1 MIAYLR
7 GLVISRAE
15 HYIVLDVQGVGYRV
29 FTTPQ
34 HARSVAHGDEVQ
46 LHIHTHVREDT
57 LQLFGFGVE
66 VERGI
71 FLALCDVKGIGPKLG
86 MTILGGASTADLLA
100 LVGRGDVK
108 ALTKIKGLGKKTAE
122 RMVVELSKKFA
133 SMAPV
138 ASIVGA
144 RSPSASTPT
153 GILADVASALGNL
166 GFKPAQIDKALDALR
181 AMDGAPEDFESLFRE
196 AMKNVR

>member
-7 GLVISRAE
+7 GLVISRADD
-15 HYIVLDVQGVGYRV
+15 YIVLDVQGVGYRV

-34 HARSVAHGDEVQ
+34 QARSVAHSDEVQ

-71 FLALCDVKGIGPKLG
+71 FLALCDVKGIGPKLA
-86 MTILGGASTADLLA
+86 MTILGGASTTDLLA

-108 ALTKIKGLGKKTAE
+108 ALTRIKGLGKKTAE

-133 SMAPV
+133 AMAPV
-138 ASIVGA
+138 ASLVGTNV
-144 RSPSASTPT
+144 PSTATPT
-153 GILADVASALGNL
+153 GMLGDVASALGNL

-181 AMDGAPEDFESLFRE
+181 AMDDAPKDFEGLFRE